1 MVLNLSGATLLVF
14 LFFVFVLYYENA
26 PISDHIDSF
35 LDEMDRCEGDR
46 L

>member
-1 MVLNLSGATLLVF
+1 MVLNLSGAT
-14 LFFVFVLYYENA
+14 FFFFVLYYENA

-35 LDEMDRCEGDR
+35 LDEMDRCEGDS

>member
-1 MVLNLSGATLLVF
+1 MVLNLSGF
-14 LFFVFVLYYENA
+14 LFCFVLYYENA
-26 PISDHIDSF
+26 PISNHIDSF